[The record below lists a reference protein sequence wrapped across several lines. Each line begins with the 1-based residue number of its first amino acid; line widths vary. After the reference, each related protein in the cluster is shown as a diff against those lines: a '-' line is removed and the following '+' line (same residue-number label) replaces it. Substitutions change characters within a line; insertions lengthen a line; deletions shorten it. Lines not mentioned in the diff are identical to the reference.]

1 VAVYHLYVVEVK
13 PEIRDPLREWL
24 DRHNIDTGID
34 YPIPLHLQGAYER
47 LDLAEGAF
55 PVAEAKAKR
64 MISLPIYPELAEQ
77 QPGRIVDAIQRY
89 VEQHSA

>member
-24 DRHNIDTGID
+24 DRHNIDTGSH
-34 YPIPLHLQGAYER
+34 YPTPLHLQGAYEH

-55 PVAEAKAKR
+55 PVAEVKARR
-64 MISLPIYPELAEQ
+64 MISLPIYPELTEQ
-77 QPGRIVDAIQRY
+77 PQCRIVDAIRRY